1 MYKIVSRWLGD
12 GFIVAAIP
20 FFGYAIALS
29 HEYGYATYF
38 GYPTSMIS
46 ITLEM
51 TLKSS
56 VWAVVYF
63 FAFYNF
69 VASLILFSN
78 VSTIKGVLAR
88 NILYF
93 SIFPAIGVFATGFS
107 GLFIKFFF
115 ASVIISIAFTLL
127 VSLSAKGTGSLRESI
142 IKGNSDVFS
151 YGSGNAEDEH
161 TAQANLKL
169 MLFGSLVLI
178 VICMGAGSLSA
189 KSKNDYYVFEHTKS
203 SYVLIATYGDRVIAA
218 PYDQKKHD
226 YIKEFS
232 VFDLSSGGISK
243 LMRVEL

>member
-1 MYKIVSRWLGD
+1 MNKIISRWLGD

-20 FFGYAIALS
+20 LFGYAIALS

-69 VASLILFSN
+69 VASLVLFSD
-78 VSTIKGVLAR
+78 TGTMKGVFAR

-107 GLFIKFFF
+107 DLFIKFFF
-115 ASVIISIAFTLL
+115 ASIIISIAFTLL
-127 VSLSAKGTGSLRESI
+127 ISLSARGSGSLRESI
-142 IKGNSDVFS
+142 IKGNSGVFS
-151 YGSGNAEDEH
+151 YGNGSSEEEH
-161 TAQANLKL
+161 NLQDNLKL

-178 VICMGAGSLSA
+178 AICMGAGSLSA
-189 KSKNDYYVFEHTKS
+189 KSKNDYYLFEHMKN

-218 PYDQKKHD
+218 PYDQKKHE

-232 VFDLSSGGISK
+232 VLDLSSGDISK
-243 LMRVEL
+243 LMKVEL